1 MNYKFE
7 FIFNSIHFFLSVK
20 DFLSYLVSK
29 GMYKNFFSDSSK
41 QEETIKEIKSLYEY
55 GFFEPSSYDLYLY
68 YILNG
73 SL

>member
-1 MNYKFE
+1 
-7 FIFNSIHFFLSVK
+7 
-20 DFLSYLVSK
+20 
-29 GMYKNFFSDSSK
+29 MYKNFFSDSSK